1 VTRRSRRE
9 FLKAGGLA
17 LAGLGLGPNHWAPG
31 AALEVIEMR
40 SDPLGSQVWFDPIGL
55 YVEPGT
61 TVRWTVR
68 ENVHTTTAYHPR
80 NDHHALRVPES
91 AVPWDSGFLVHP
103 GDHFDVTLTVA
114 GVYDYYC
121 MPHEAAG
128 MVGRIVVG
136 KPVGLFAASF
146 LAVRL
151 GLAVKPDAYSWNQP
165 LGAGALAGIGF
176 TMSLFIAG
184 EALAE
189 PSDFDAAK
197 LSIFASSIA
206 SALIGMAILWSSKR
220 QRS

>member
-17 LAGLGLGPNHWAPG
+17 LAGLGLGPSHWAPG

-40 SDPLGSQVWFDPIGL
+40 SDPLGSRVWFDPIGL

-80 NDHHALRVPES
+80 NDHHALRIPES
-91 AVPWDSGFLVHP
+91 AAPWDSGFLVHP
-103 GDHFDVTLTVA
+103 EDHFDVTLSVA

-121 MPHEAAG
+121 MPHEGAG

-136 KPVGLFAASF
+136 KPAGPGAQAFDYWVGRPGTDGWRH
-146 LAVRL
+146 V
-151 GLAVKPDAYSWNQP
+151 PDAARQAFP
-165 LGAGALAGIGF
+165 TVARILADRRVHPAGPG
-176 TMSLFIAG
+176 
-184 EALAE
+184 
-189 PSDFDAAK
+189 
-197 LSIFASSIA
+197 
-206 SALIGMAILWSSKR
+206 R
-220 QRS
+220 